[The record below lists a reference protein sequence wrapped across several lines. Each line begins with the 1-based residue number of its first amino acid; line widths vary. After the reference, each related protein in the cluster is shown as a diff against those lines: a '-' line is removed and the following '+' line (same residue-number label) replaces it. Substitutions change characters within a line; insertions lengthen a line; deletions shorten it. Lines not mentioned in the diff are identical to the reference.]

1 MTKTL
6 QEASKFAIRVALQL
20 AVLYNKHCHKCKLW
34 AVSFWAPSPFN
45 KEVFLLTL
53 KTCATPFFSACESS
67 AALPKQQWTEDT
79 IVHWTK
85 TSKCTWHQTSPSSR
99 CPKSKSDHSF
109 AMLQCSATNAVRS
122 CRARVCCR
130 ELLLDVVRWMYF
142 ADMQAITCRLK
153 WSDAR
158 DSILQAKDCGGDIVW
173 TALSRHTLTLQQSAP
188 AAAAAAAR
196 IPPKRYSKQAI
207 LQVRGQAFVFSA
219 VCLNTLV
226 GVGGRQRIHA
236 CATSVSPMLCW
247 LAKPCQ
253 GGTWLPCSARKV
265 RVFHGAGPDFRSL
278 EKTQKRQGK
287 LFLSLWVLCCAPKA
301 TVNRG
306 RRTGIIAAGRSC
318 ILQDHAFCNS
328 CW

>member
-130 ELLLDVVRWMYF
+130 ELLLDVVP
-142 ADMQAITCRLK
+142 L
-153 WSDAR
+153 
-158 DSILQAKDCGGDIVW
+158 
-173 TALSRHTLTLQQSAP
+173 
-188 AAAAAAAR
+188 
-196 IPPKRYSKQAI
+196 
-207 LQVRGQAFVFSA
+207 
-219 VCLNTLV
+219 
-226 GVGGRQRIHA
+226 VGGRGAADKMDFAWQGA
-236 CATSVSPMLCW
+236 KTTLPSGDWLGVSW
-247 LAKPCQ
+247 LR
-253 GGTWLPCSARKV
+253 G
-265 RVFHGAGPDFRSL
+265 
-278 EKTQKRQGK
+278 
-287 LFLSLWVLCCAPKA
+287 LW
-301 TVNRG
+301 R
-306 RRTGIIAAGRSC
+306 
-318 ILQDHAFCNS
+318 
-328 CW
+328 